1 MLDNQSP
8 EASTANTSQMNENQ
22 FYFAIRSSNL
32 KLIKTLVAQCKS
44 SNKLDE
50 SLSQAYD
57 ELRLKNVP
65 ISDEIR
71 IFVES
76 TLIDLRFFSNTS
88 TKQAQINKNSIRER
102 IQLVLENINLLK
114 TEYSNIKAVDEKFLF
129 IAKFVVQNIHILKRQ
144 LKSTY
149 DRLPWEEV
157 EFCLV
162 SFISSY
168 MKRQEINLFY
178 QASLNKFKI
187 LNYLETFG
195 ARLEEE
201 IEGVNID
208 KLSDLPK
215 LKREEVI
222 SEIISSSPEFE
233 ELYSDYQQIR
243 DIHSLKK
250 ISNYINLALSADPK
264 QKEGQL
270 VITRTLQVIGEC
282 LKNTLD
288 SPKLSS
294 TTSGLLLLSLPQNTR
309 KILID
314 LRNSLSHAYSLSKRM
329 DIEENADINFF
340 VGIQNN
346 IRKIGD
352 VVTGILFNSKMK
364 TVRMLLKKIINSKNL
379 DEIKEVAA
387 VLDNVKLEIGS
398 LVSSKMTE
406 DEKLEKLVKELSD
419 IITDKT
425 NDEQELFDKINNIIS
440 SIKAKS
446 KNIKTDYVMGFALLE
461 SLSSQFNDNK
471 VDKNVIRGIKFRAN
485 KILENISPKID
496 SESLK
501 EIAILST
508 RVSHTVRSR
517 MTGKGLDEVNRL
529 IYEIFCIAEF
539 GVDDNKS
546 IRKLREKLKGNTTF
560 EDKKSKGYDISEKK
574 HNKQLELK
582 LFQLKEILNDNKL
595 VDNFTEKF
603 SSYDSDKKLQ
613 AAIEMLVLD
622 IMSILEREN
631 RLVNNLLFLD
641 DNTPL
646 LTGKYLRDH
655 LAHDN
660 LLVTTLLPDPSI
672 AVFLNARKL
681 TVEGM
686 LQNKK
691 KIGKLLKNDPD
702 KVKEKYNQD
711 FTTIDNQQKMF
722 IALEEGDLETFKYC
736 LEKGADIGARDINLW
751 TTLHFAIKGS
761 NLETIKYILDHSV
774 NASAKDIDGQSPLH
788 IAAAKLFVTS

>member
-8 EASTANTSQMNENQ
+8 EASTANTSKVNENQ

-44 SNKLDE
+44 SSKLDE

-168 MKRQEINLFY
+168 MTRQEINLFY

-201 IEGVNID
+201 IEGVDVD

-222 SEIISSSPEFE
+222 SEIISSNPEFE

-250 ISNYINLALSADPK
+250 ISDYIDLALSSDPK

-270 VITRTLQVIGEC
+270 VIIRTLQVIGEC
-282 LKNTLD
+282 LKNTLE

-294 TTSGLLLLSLPQNTR
+294 ITSELLLLSLQQNTR

-329 DIEENADINFF
+329 EIEENADINFF
-340 VGIQNN
+340 IGIQNN
-346 IRKIGD
+346 TKKIGD
-352 VVTGILFNSKMK
+352 VVTDILFNSKIK
-364 TVRMLLKKIINSKNL
+364 TVRMLLRKIINSKNL

-387 VLDNVKLEIGS
+387 VLDNVELERDIR
-398 LVSSKMTE
+398 VSFKMTE

-446 KNIKTDYVMGFALLE
+446 ENIKTDYIMGFAGFA
-461 SLSSQFNDNK
+461 SLRALISQLNDNK
-471 VDKNVIRGIKFRAN
+471 VDDNVIRGIKFHAN
-485 KILENISPKID
+485 KTLENISPKIEP
-496 SESLK
+496 ESLK
-501 EIAILST
+501 EIARLST
-508 RVSHTVRSR
+508 KVSHTVRSR
-517 MTGKGLDEVNRL
+517 MTGKDLDEVNRL

-546 IRKLREKLKGNTTF
+546 IRKLREELYKKSNTTF
-560 EDKKSKGYDISEKK
+560 EYKKSKDYGISEKK
-574 HNKQLELK
+574 YNKQLEFK
-582 LFQLKEILNDNKL
+582 LFQLKKVLNDNQL
-595 VDNFTEKF
+595 VDNFTKKF
-603 SSYDSDKKLQ
+603 SSYKSDKKLQ
-613 AAIEMLVLD
+613 AVVEMLVLD

-631 RLVNNLLFLD
+631 RLGNNLLFLD
-641 DNTPL
+641 DNIPL
-646 LTGKYLRDH
+646 LTGKCLRDH

-660 LLVTTLLPDPSI
+660 LLVSTLLPDSSI

-681 TVEGM
+681 TVEDM

-691 KIGKLLKNDPD
+691 RL
-702 KVKEKYNQD
+702 VS
-711 FTTIDNQQKMF
+711 
-722 IALEEGDLETFKYC
+722 C
-736 LEKGADIGARDINLW
+736 
-751 TTLHFAIKGS
+751 
-761 NLETIKYILDHSV
+761 
-774 NASAKDIDGQSPLH
+774 
-788 IAAAKLFVTS
+788 